1 MEQEIVRKGKI
12 FKNRKGR
19 KDMSERE
26 RDIFEDTDEETLA
39 SRAEEE
45 PVTDEPETEE
55 EPEETPEEAEDEESD
70 GGADEPA
77 GEEGKDKKSFF
88 KKKKDKKDIQI
99 EELNDRLRR
108 SMAEFDN
115 FRKRTE
121 KEKASMFD
129 VGAKSVIEKILPI
142 VDNFERGIATRSGE
156 EAGTPFADGM
166 DKVYKQLQSML
177 EALEVT
183 PIEAVGKEFDPNFHN
198 AVMQDEESDAPENTV
213 VEEFQKGYMYRGS
226 VVRYSM
232 VKVKK

>member
-1 MEQEIVRKGKI
+1 
-12 FKNRKGR
+12 
-19 KDMSERE
+19 MSEKE
-26 RDIFEDTDEETLA
+26 RDIFEDTDETPA
-39 SRAEEE
+39 FRTEEE
-45 PVTDEPETEE
+45 PMTDGPETEE
-55 EPEETPEEAEDEESD
+55 EAEETPEEAEDEASC
-70 GGADEPA
+70 GGAEEA
-77 GEEGKDKKSFF
+77 SGEEGKKSFF

-142 VDNFERGIATRSGE
+142 VDNFERGIATRSEE

-183 PIEAVGKEFDPNFHN
+183 PIEAVGKEFDPSFHN

>member
-1 MEQEIVRKGKI
+1 
-12 FKNRKGR
+12 
-19 KDMSERE
+19 MSEKE
-26 RDIFEDTDEETLA
+26 RDIFEDTDETPA
-39 SRAEEE
+39 FRTEEE
-45 PVTDEPETEE
+45 PMTDGPETEE
-55 EPEETPEEAEDEESD
+55 EAEEMPEEAEDEASC
-70 GGADEPA
+70 GGAEEA
-77 GEEGKDKKSFF
+77 SGEEGKKSFF

-142 VDNFERGIATRSGE
+142 VDNFERGIATRSEE

-183 PIEAVGKEFDPNFHN
+183 PIEAVGKEFDPSFHN